1 MGHQWAESDM
11 EMKDRRQE
19 RDDIID
25 SDGTIGF
32 YIIVGVLGFILF
44 TVAAI
49 VYLDVCKGY
58 NVFG

>member
-1 MGHQWAESDM
+1 M

-19 RDDIID
+19 REDIID
-25 SDGTIGF
+25 RDGTIGF
-32 YIIVGVLGFILF
+32 YVIVGVLGFILF

-49 VYLDVCKGY
+49 VYLDICKGY